1 MSRIRII
8 WLATGLSVATMLLA
22 SATRAQAPGGRG
34 GPGGSGGGFGEGSS
48 LSLVVIPAV
57 QDELE
62 LTKAQKTK
70 IETLKAEVDKKTGPI
85 WATLPPPPKQNKND
99 GGFGDPGGYFAAYGI
114 LARTRPFQVALEQL
128 QEIEGEVDTA
138 LRRILKPPQAKR
150 LLQIKLQSQFQRQG
164 MSIFASHEVA
174 SQLHLS
180 GEQVAQ
186 IREILRQGRQRA
198 GVARTRIDPKNPPP
212 DPSKFQKQD
221 GGLDFKAW
229 WNARNSPEAKAQSE
243 QIAKEVEEIRDQTH
257 QQITKVLTKTQLSN
271 FKKLLGAPFDL
282 AKLAKSSAGGR

>member
-8 WLATGLSVATMLLA
+8 WLATGLSVAAMLLA
-22 SATRAQAPGGRG
+22 SATRAQAPRDRG
-34 GPGGSGGGFGEGSS
+34 GPGGSGGGLGEGSS
-48 LSLVVIPAV
+48 LSLVVTPAV

-99 GGFGDPGGYFAAYGI
+99 GGFGDPGGYFGAYGF
-114 LARTRPFQVALEQL
+114 LARTRPFQVAQEQL
-128 QEIEGEVDTA
+128 QEIEGEADTA

-150 LLQIKLQSQFQRQG
+150 LLQIKFQSQFKRQG
-164 MSIFASHEVA
+164 MSIMASDDVA
-174 SQLHLS
+174 SWLNLS

-198 GVARTRIDPKNPPP
+198 GVARTRIDPNNPPP
-212 DPSKFQKQD
+212 DPSQFQNPD
-221 GGLDFKAW
+221 GSPDVQAWLD
-229 WNARNSPEAKAQSE
+229 ARNSPEAKAQRE
-243 QIAKEVEEIRDQTH
+243 QVTKEVEKIQDQTD

-282 AKLAKSSAGGR
+282 AKLAK